1 MTGFEKMVT
10 EMANIATMGFGIN
23 SKGLDKNSDEYIDYF
38 G

>member
-1 MTGFEKMVT
+1 MTRLEKMVN

-23 SKGLDKNSDEYIDYF
+23 SKNFDKDSDEYIDYF